1 VTNSERLKQFWADVK
16 AGKREA
22 PKRSRNGSLTRK
34 TTVEL
39 DGSFGSDRGHAIILT
54 VHPDGRLEL
63 RPERTRRAETIHLL
77 DVYRFA
83 IRCRVN
89 RGQLE
94 KARLAK
100 EKRAIRLAAQRRERA
115 EKRLLRPI
123 E

>member
-1 VTNSERLKQFWADVK
+1 MTPLTKPVRRKTNSVLGYD
-16 AGKREA
+16 
-22 PKRSRNGSLTRK
+22 
-34 TTVEL
+34 
-39 DGSFGSDRGHAIILT
+39 FGPDRGHAIILT

-100 EKRAIRLAAQRRERA
+100 EKRAIRLAAQRQERA